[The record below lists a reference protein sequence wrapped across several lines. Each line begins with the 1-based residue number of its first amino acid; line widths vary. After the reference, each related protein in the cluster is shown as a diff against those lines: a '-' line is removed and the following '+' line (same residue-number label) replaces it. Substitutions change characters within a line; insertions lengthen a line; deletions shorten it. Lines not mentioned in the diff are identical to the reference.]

1 MSLHA
6 SPTAFFPSRTQL
18 GAGLGLKPAH
28 VPEILG
34 ENPDIGF
41 FEIHAENF
49 MSAGGPH
56 RRMLAAIRDRYPV
69 SVHGVGLSLGSTAP
83 LDRVHLARLKEVV
96 AFSAPALV
104 SEHLAWSDCGGRVFP
119 DLLPLPYDEAALS
132 RVADRIG
139 QVQDFLGRAIL
150 VENPATYL
158 RFRADALAEPQFL
171 DALCAR
177 SGCGLLLDVNNVH
190 VSAVNHGF
198 CARAYLDALPLERIG
213 EIHLAGHAFAR
224 DAHGEFLID
233 DHGGPVS
240 AEVWALYRH
249 VLRRAGPRPTLIEW
263 DNNVPDFSVLRAEA
277 DRAAEELR
285 GFFRAERVSAA
296 SAPPVRSRGSAPS
309 GGEVESDWQAG
320 FGAALAAPDAAV
332 PGLFAP
338 CDVAA
343 RFAVYRN
350 NAAVAAIAAL
360 EAQFPTVLRLVG
372 SDAFSGL
379 ARAFFRANPPR
390 SPVLCEH
397 GEEFAVFI
405 ADFLARADVR
415 ETPYLPDVARLDWA
429 ILSALR
435 AADAEPC
442 GPENLAALDAS
453 GVATARA
460 RVHPSAR
467 LVASDWPLP
476 ALRDPEPGKISDWR
490 GGVFLVLRPQDDAV
504 LMEIPVGDAAFLRAC
519 GDGLTL
525 AEAAGAAHA
534 ADPDFDFGQTL
545 VGLTRAGAFVDF
557 ICEAH

>member
-1 MSLHA
+1 M
-6 SPTAFFPSRTQL
+6 
-18 GAGLGLKPAH
+18 
-28 VPEILG
+28 
-34 ENPDIGF
+34 
-41 FEIHAENF
+41 
-49 MSAGGPH
+49 
-56 RRMLAAIRDRYPV
+56 
-69 SVHGVGLSLGSTAP
+69 
-83 LDRVHLARLKEVV
+83 
-96 AFSAPALV
+96 
-104 SEHLAWSDCGGRVFP
+104 
-119 DLLPLPYDEAALS
+119 
-132 RVADRIG
+132 
-139 QVQDFLGRAIL
+139 
-150 VENPATYL
+150 
-158 RFRADALAEPQFL
+158 
-171 DALCAR
+171 
-177 SGCGLLLDVNNVH
+177 
-190 VSAVNHGF
+190 
-198 CARAYLDALPLERIG
+198 
-213 EIHLAGHAFAR
+213 
-224 DAHGEFLID
+224 
-233 DHGGPVS
+233 
-240 AEVWALYRH
+240 
-249 VLRRAGPRPTLIEW
+249 
-263 DNNVPDFSVLRAEA
+263 
-277 DRAAEELR
+277 
-285 GFFRAERVSAA
+285 
-296 SAPPVRSRGSAPS
+296 
-309 GGEVESDWQAG
+309 
-320 FGAALAAPDAAV
+320 
-332 PGLFAP
+332 
-338 CDVAA
+338 AA

-390 SPVLCEH
+390 SPVLCEY